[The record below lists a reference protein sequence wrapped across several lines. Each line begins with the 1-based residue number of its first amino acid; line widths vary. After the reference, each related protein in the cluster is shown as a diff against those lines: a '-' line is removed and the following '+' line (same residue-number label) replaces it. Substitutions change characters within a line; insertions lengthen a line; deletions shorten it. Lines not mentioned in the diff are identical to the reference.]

1 MLEQTFQIL
10 QRTRLD
16 LQLSNLFRN
25 WDASPTVRAEF
36 VRWAWQVAEA
46 ADVAA
51 SEDRDLAAALMR
63 KQRDLTHAELA
74 ASLPA
79 TSSIDSVLVNKRLFL
94 DWLAGAILKE
104 SAAA

>member
-63 KQRDLTHAELA
+63 KERGLA
-74 ASLPA
+74 ARLPA